1 MTDKNTNF
9 KSLKQAWWLY
19 NKKPKTFR
27 HIAGKYGVPDGWH
40 KYKKTMGWFNNLK
53 RGEEE

>member
-1 MTDKNTNF
+1 MDKNTNF

-19 NKKPKTFR
+19 NKKPETFK
-27 HIAGKYGVPDGWH
+27 HIAMKYGVPAGWH
-40 KYKKTMGWFNNLK
+40 EYKKTMGWFNNLK